1 MSYCNAACHLT
12 VLAAC
17 LRLPSEISLP
27 PLAIFFTARWMVLM
41 VLSVYPSLEANFCSA
56 LRSLPI
62 CEAKHEEMGR
72 QRPHRGFL
80 GAG

>member
-1 MSYCNAACHLT
+1 M
-12 VLAAC
+12 LAAC

-27 PLAIFFTARWMVLM
+27 PLAIFFTARWMVLI

-62 CEAKHEEMGR
+62 CEAVCEEAE
-72 QRPHRGFL
+72 QTETL
-80 GAG
+80 DAI